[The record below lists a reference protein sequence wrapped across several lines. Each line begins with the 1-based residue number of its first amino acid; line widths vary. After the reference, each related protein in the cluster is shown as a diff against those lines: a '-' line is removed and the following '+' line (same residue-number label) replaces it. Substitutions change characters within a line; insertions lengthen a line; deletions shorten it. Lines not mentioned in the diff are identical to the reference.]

1 MVSVW
6 TIGKLAKAGGVN
18 IQTIRYYERRKLLRP
33 KAKRP
38 SGFRLYDA
46 AALRQLHFIKNAQSL
61 GFTLHE
67 VGELLN
73 LRVNSVAQ
81 CRSVQRKA
89 KAKLVQVKAKLK
101 EIRALTHALQR
112 LIQTCKAG
120 KPTDRCQ
127 VLKGLE
133 NPSTS
138 RRLRKAATRS
148 V

>member
-1 MVSVW
+1 MVSAW

-18 IQTIRYYERRKLLRP
+18 IQTIRYYERQKLLRP

-38 SGFRLYDA
+38 SGYRLYDDE
-46 AALRQLHFIKNAQSL
+46 ALRQLHFIKNAQSL

-73 LRVNSVAQ
+73 LRVNSVTQ
-81 CRSVQRKA
+81 CRDVERKA
-89 KAKLVQVKAKLK
+89 QVKLVQAKAKLK
-101 EIRALTHALQR
+101 EIRALTHALQG
-112 LIQTCKAG
+112 LIQICKAG
-120 KPTDRCQ
+120 KPTDQCQ

-133 NPSTS
+133 IPSTS

>member
-1 MVSVW
+1 MVLAL

-33 KAKRP
+33 KAKKP
-38 SGFRLYDA
+38 SGYRLYDDEA
-46 AALRQLHFIKNAQSL
+46 VRQLHFIKNAQSL

-81 CRSVQRKA
+81 CRDVQRKA
-89 KAKLVQVKAKLK
+89 QAKLMQAKAKLK
-101 EIRALTHALQR
+101 EIRALTHALQG
-112 LIQTCKAG
+112 LIQTCKDG

-127 VLKGLE
+127 ILE
-133 NPSTS
+133 SFEKPPTS
-138 RRLRKAATRS
+138 RRLRKR
-148 V
+148 